1 MSVSWLIDFHASSTN
16 DTLRLHDMRE
26 REKRQ
31 NESERHTLTQ
41 VYAFM
46 KNGDQIGRVA
56 CVALRRDTV
65 HRF

>member
-1 MSVSWLIDFHASSTN
+1 
-16 DTLRLHDMRE
+16 
-26 REKRQ
+26 
-31 NESERHTLTQ
+31 LTQ